1 MSVYK
6 FNTVVASKE
15 TYLFFTDSTIFH
27 TVSPKILPFTFGER
41 PLNAGQLVTVP
52 CAVVEGDAPISLQ
65 WLFNNQTIAP
75 RHRIT
80 IVELG
85 DRNVILSIASVD
97 EKHVGNYTCVARNLA
112 GHHNITAP
120 LLVNGKALFPFLFM

>member
-1 MSVYK
+1 M
-6 FNTVVASKE
+6 
-15 TYLFFTDSTIFH
+15 
-27 TVSPKILPFTFGER
+27 
-41 PLNAGQLVTVP
+41 P
-52 CAVVEGDAPISLQ
+52 CAVVEGDAPIGLQ

-120 LLVNGKALFPFLFM
+120 LLVNGKALFSFLFSSLCFLLHTVYCTVLVSVDFTFNNFI